1 MNTLTVTIEIEI
13 EADEDCETHDQS
25 VKEAVYQYLMEL
37 IDDDSLDFTIET

>member
-1 MNTLTVTIEIEI
+1 MTVTIQIEI
-13 EADEDCETHDQS
+13 DADEICETYDEA